1 MKFKGLLLDIDN
13 TLYDYN
19 LAHNHAKK
27 IVLDYCAKQ
36 LNKPRREIDFAY
48 EKARKQV
55 HISLLGSAASHN
67 RILYFQK
74 MLEIVKIN
82 PMEYSIEINSKYWTT
97 FLDKLK
103 PFHGIYSLLEKYNNK
118 ICLVTDLTAE
128 IQHQK
133 IRKLK
138 LEKYCDK
145 LVTSEE
151 AGHEKPHP
159 YIFNLALQKL
169 DLKANQVCMIG
180 DNYNKD
186 ILGSVALGI
195 QSIWFNHEGNIE
207 NYKDNLIKEVNSFEE
222 ILKII

>member
-19 LAHNHAKK
+19 LAHNHAKNL
-27 IVLDYCAKQ
+27 VLDYCVKQ
-36 LNKPRREIDFAY
+36 FSLPIKEIDFAY

-55 HISLLGSAASHN
+55 HINLLGYAASHN

-74 MLEIVKIN
+74 MLEFLNIN
-82 PMEYSIEINSKYWTT
+82 PMKYAIEINSKYWDT
-97 FLDKLK
+97 FLEKLK
-103 PFHGIYSLLEKYNNK
+103 PFEGVYSLLEKYNNK
-118 ICLVTDLTAE
+118 ICLVTDLTAD
-128 IQHQK
+128 IQHRK
-133 IRKLK
+133 IHKLK

-159 YIFNLALQKL
+159 YIFSLALQKL
-169 DLKANQVCMIG
+169 DLKASQVCMIG
-180 DNYNKD
+180 DNFNKD

-195 QSIWFNHEGNIE
+195 KSIWFNHESNKEHYNDKMI
-207 NYKDNLIKEVNSFEE
+207 NEVNCFKE
-222 ILKII
+222 ILELL